1 MIPDGFG
8 ARLFARP
15 WGRGVLAVLVLVLVV
30 AGAAVMLLLGSA
42 PPQFVGAAPM
52 IPPMPAYTFGRL
64 DQAGHRV
71 TLTSFRGKAI
81 ALTFL
86 YAHCP
91 DVCPLIAEK
100 MREAPRM
107 LDAST
112 EQVAFV
118 AVSVDPRGDTPEAVR
133 TFLAAHRVAHELVYL
148 TGSFQA
154 LRPVWAHYYIGTG
167 ASRVNSAASD
177 ESAPSPDL
185 VTRNSMVHVI
195 DPRGEIRPFLP
206 GSFSPGD
213 LVTDLRLLT
222 SMPHERG
229 AGSSSAPR
237 KEPGIGDTIR
247 VAPIVNSRTTPAETI
262 TEASLPLHRRQLR
275 HTQAC

>member
-1 MIPDGFG
+1 MIHDGLG
-8 ARLFARP
+8 TRLFARP
-15 WGRGVLAVLVLVLVV
+15 WVQGVLAVLVLVLVV
-30 AGAAVMLLLGSA
+30 AGAAVMQLRGSA
-42 PPQFVGAAPM
+42 PPQFVGAVPM
-52 IPPMPAYTFGRL
+52 IPPMPAYNFRLL

-91 DVCPLIAEK
+91 DVCPLIAER
-100 MREAPRM
+100 MREASTM
-107 LDAST
+107 LGAST
-112 EQVAFV
+112 GQVAFV
-118 AVSVDPRGDTPEAVR
+118 AVSVDPRGDTPKAVR

-148 TGSFQA
+148 TGSFQT

-167 ASRVNSAASD
+167 ASQVNSAASD

-185 VTRNSMVHVI
+185 VTHNSMVYVI
-195 DPRGEIRPFLP
+195 DPHGNIRLFLP

-213 LVTDLRLLT
+213 LATDLRLLT

-237 KEPGIGDTIR
+237 KEPVIGDTIR
-247 VAPIVNSRTTPAETI
+247 VAPIVNSRTTPPETI

-275 HTQAC
+275 HAQTC